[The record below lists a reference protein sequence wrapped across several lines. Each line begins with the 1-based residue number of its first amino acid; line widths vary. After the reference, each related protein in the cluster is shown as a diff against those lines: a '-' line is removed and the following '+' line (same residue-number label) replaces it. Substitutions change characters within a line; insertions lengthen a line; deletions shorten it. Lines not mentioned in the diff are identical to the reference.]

1 VPNYLKKVVKAK
13 GGELPAD
20 EEFTAATF
28 TNPAG
33 AAARSAGFG
42 VGGVVGGA
50 IAARAGS
57 KREDEHGEAHRSGL
71 AERLPSGQLVLG
83 LTNKRLLVYSF
94 AQMKGGPKDL
104 IDEFPLS
111 DLAGADIEKLKLV
124 YRLVLRFAD
133 GSVVDL
139 DAGRAAGAP
148 EFAEALNLQTG
159 R

>member
-1 VPNYLKKVVKAK
+1 MPDFMKKVVKAK

-33 AAARSAGFG
+33 EAARSVGFG
-42 VGGVVGGA
+42 VGGVVGGV
-50 IAARAGS
+50 IAAKSGS
-57 KREDEHGEAHRSGL
+57 KREDEHGESHRSGM
-71 AERLPSGQLVLG
+71 AEGFPRRQLVLA
-83 LTNKRLLVYSF
+83 LTNRRLLVYSF

-104 IDEFPLS
+104 IAEYPLA

-124 YRLVLRFAD
+124 YRLVLRFSD

-139 DAGRAAGAP
+139 DAGRAAGAQ
-148 EFAEALNLQTG
+148 EFAETLNRQKG
-159 R
+159 I